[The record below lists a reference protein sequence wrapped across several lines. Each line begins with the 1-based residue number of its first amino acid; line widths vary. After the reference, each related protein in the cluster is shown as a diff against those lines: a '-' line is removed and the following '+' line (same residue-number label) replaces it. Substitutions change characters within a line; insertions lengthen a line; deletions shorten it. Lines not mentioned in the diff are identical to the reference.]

1 MHFLRSAQTKLTQLD
16 KFEALQWSWHH
27 LGEHRLQHF
36 LDRLAAR
43 GINIW
48 PELPH
53 DAAQESDVLGI
64 FNVDAMLGQARQGV
78 GRSLGGSASVVE
90 AGAAI
95 KKGSSAQAGDGSAS
109 AFAGVGRRWV
119 VRGVEVRISPAAD
132 GEEIS
137 EG

>member
-1 MHFLRSAQTKLTQLD
+1 M
-16 KFEALQWSWHH
+16 
-27 LGEHRLQHF
+27 
-36 LDRLAAR
+36 
-43 GINIW
+43 
-48 PELPH
+48 
-53 DAAQESDVLGI
+53 LGI
-64 FNVDAMLGQARQGV
+64 FNVDAMLSEARQGV